1 MGIIQ
6 QVRNPHAVPLF
17 YHLWVLPHEATLIIL
32 PYRDTL
38 LPLLARFGSR
48 ADSRIVVWRTFCTK
62 INCVVVR
69 EWYLPD
75 LSTDQDFRKIHHV
88 KLHKY
93 EYLYTI

>member
-1 MGIIQ
+1 MRNERTTNEMLTRKDNFLLGSVSLVVCMIQ
-6 QVRNPHAVPLF
+6 CDAP
-17 YHLWVLPHEATLIIL
+17 
-32 PYRDTL
+32 
-38 LPLLARFGSR
+38 
-48 ADSRIVVWRTFCTK
+48 VWRTFCTK